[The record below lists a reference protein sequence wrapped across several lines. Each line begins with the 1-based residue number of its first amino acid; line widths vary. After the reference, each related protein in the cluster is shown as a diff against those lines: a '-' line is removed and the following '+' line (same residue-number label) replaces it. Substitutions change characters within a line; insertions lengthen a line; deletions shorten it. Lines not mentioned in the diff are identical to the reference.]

1 MDPQGVPPP
10 PKEHV
15 GLLKLRLGKIL
26 LGQDSLSLSDR
37 MVGFC
42 PKASD
47 RNHGSG
53 GKVPKKSK
61 IDTLQ
66 ETSISPK
73 NGILRM
79 IFLFPRWDM
88 LIPWRVPPAAPHVK
102 TLQKKLTYFF
112 SKMVVGRLLSLLG
125 FGLFCFTDMLVLW
138 RVSQN
143 SYWKGVTFFQKKK
156 VKSFT
161 RSRNTQ
167 MRLVI
172 FAEFHLKVH
181 TFDIELTYFGG

>member
-1 MDPQGVPPP
+1 
-10 PKEHV
+10 
-15 GLLKLRLGKIL
+15 
-26 LGQDSLSLSDR
+26 
-37 MVGFC
+37 
-42 PKASD
+42 
-47 RNHGSG
+47 
-53 GKVPKKSK
+53 
-61 IDTLQ
+61 
-66 ETSISPK
+66 
-73 NGILRM
+73 
-79 IFLFPRWDM
+79 
-88 LIPWRVPPAAPHVK
+88 
-102 TLQKKLTYFF
+102 
-112 SKMVVGRLLSLLG
+112 MVVGRLLSLLG
-125 FGLFCFTDMLVLW
+125 FGLFCFTDMLVLR